1 MYCEQYIQINLHL
14 GYNILNRIN
23 ESGVIMNT
31 VKDILYGLI
40 EELPDKDIPDVID
53 FVQYLKLK
61 REKELFKDLQKA
73 SESSLKFWN
82 NDIDD
87 EVWNNV

>member
-1 MYCEQYIQINLHL
+1 MDAAKKL
-14 GYNILNRIN
+14 
-23 ESGVIMNT
+23 
-31 VKDILYGLI
+31 LYDLI
-40 EELPDKDIPDVID
+40 EEIPEKDLAEVID
-53 FVQYLKLK
+53 FVQFIKLK

-73 SESSLKFWN
+73 SESSTKFWN